1 MRGGTSPGV
10 NFLFGYTQVHPVCF
24 RIVIKVLSES
34 NIQTPLPGAMPD
46 VDPTLD
52 FMERG
57 DLPNS
62 FLLLAFVT
70 LESLKILIL
79 KRGVFPLGT
88 Q

>member
-24 RIVIKVLSES
+24 RIVIKALSES

-52 FMERG
+52 FMEGG

-62 FLLLAFVT
+62 FLLHGT
-70 LESLKILIL
+70 LCLLMQAINGPGL
-79 KRGVFPLGT
+79 P
-88 Q
+88 